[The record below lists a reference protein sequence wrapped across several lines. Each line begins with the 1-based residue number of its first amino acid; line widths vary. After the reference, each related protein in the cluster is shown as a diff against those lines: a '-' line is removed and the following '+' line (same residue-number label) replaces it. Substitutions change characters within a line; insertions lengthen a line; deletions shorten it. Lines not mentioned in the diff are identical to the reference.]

1 MPIDDYIPRIDD
13 RRYDDIV
20 AEART
25 RIARYTPEWSP
36 VWTDV
41 NDSDPGVTLVQ
52 LFAWL
57 TEMLIYRLGRVPE
70 LNYLKFLQL
79 IGVELNP
86 AEPASAEV
94 TFPVLAN
101 FAEPYVVI
109 PLHTQVSAEAT
120 DGGNP
125 VIFETERAVYALT
138 ARLASVQAFDGFDFA
153 DVTAEND
160 EPAEGFEPF
169 GPLAARDSAVL
180 LGFDYAP
187 DFPAQV
193 ELSLAFFLYES
204 GQGAPAPAYD
214 CGLPD
219 SQVFASAALAW
230 EYWDGKQWASLSL
243 LKDETRAL
251 AQSGHVYL
259 KTPAK
264 GSMQKAAV
272 GEVTESRYWIRGRLK
287 SGSYERAPR
296 LLAVRTNTVAAVQA
310 ETITDE
316 VLGGSNGRPNQ
327 VFSLSNSP
335 VLAGTLRVEID
346 EGDGFH
352 EWERVDDFF
361 GSGPQDRHY
370 VLNRTS
376 GEVRFGD
383 GMNGAI
389 PVGNVL
395 NVGSNVVAREYRTGG
410 GKRGNVAAGKLST
423 LQTSIEGVDENGV
436 TNLIAAA
443 GGRDEETLE
452 EAKVRAPRTLKSRC
466 RAVTAEDFETLAME
480 AASIRRAKALPLYH
494 PSFPGVKVPG
504 VVTVVVVPDSDEPA
518 PVPTEA
524 TLRTVCAYLNLRRL
538 LTTELYV
545 VRPSYKEVSV
555 RAEVVAKNSAD
566 LGEVKEAIE
575 AKLLE
580 YFHPLEGGEEG
591 QGWPFGGNVFFSRV
605 YQRVFSVPG
614 VERISALVITVDG
627 EEAPECRDVDVEDGI
642 LLFST
647 AHEIQVGYAF
657 EE

>member
-1 MPIDDYIPRIDD
+1 VPIDDYIPRIDD
-13 RRYDDIV
+13 RRYDDIM

-79 IGVELNP
+79 VGVELNP
-86 AEPASAEV
+86 AEPASAEI

-101 FAEPYVVI
+101 FAQPTVVI
-109 PLHTQVSAEAT
+109 PARTQVSAEAP
-120 DGGNP
+120 DGGGP
-125 VIFETERAVYALT
+125 AIFETERAIVALT
-138 ARLASVQAFDGFDFA
+138 ARLASVQAFDGFDFT
-153 DVTAEND
+153 DVTAENE
-160 EPAEGFEPF
+160 EPAAGFEPF
-169 GPLAARDSAVL
+169 GALAAADSAIY
-180 LGFDYAP
+180 LGFDYAF

-193 ELSLAFFLYES
+193 ELNLAFFLFES
-204 GQGAPAPAYD
+204 GQGAAAAAFD
-214 CGLPD
+214 CGLPE
-219 SQVFASAALAW
+219 SQVFASATLAW
-230 EYWDGKQWASLSL
+230 EYWDGQQWASLSL

-251 AQSGHVYL
+251 GRSGHVYL

-264 GSMQKAAV
+264 GSMQRSVV
-272 GEVTESRYWIRGRLK
+272 GQIADSRYWVRGRLK
-287 SGSYERAPR
+287 SGSYERAPK

-310 ETITDE
+310 ETIADE

-327 VFSLSNSP
+327 VFSLANAP
-335 VLAGTLRVEID
+335 VLSGTLRLEID
-346 EGDGFH
+346 EGDGFQA
-352 EWERVDDFF
+352 WERVDDFF
-361 GSGPQDRHY
+361 GSGPQDRVY

-383 GMNGAI
+383 GMNGGI

-395 NVGSNVVAREYRTGG
+395 NVSANVVAREYRTGG
-410 GKRGNVAAGKLST
+410 GKRGNVSAGKLRT
-423 LQTSIEGVDENGV
+423 LLTSIEGVDENGI
-436 TNLIAAA
+436 TNLQPAAA
-443 GGRDEETLE
+443 GRDEETLE
-452 EAKVRAPRTLKSRC
+452 EAKVRAPRAFKSRC

-480 AASIRRAKALPLYH
+480 SANIRRAKALPLSH
-494 PSFPGVKVPG
+494 PSFPGVRVPG
-504 VVTVVVVPDSDEPA
+504 VVTVVVVPDSDEAA
-518 PVPTEA
+518 PTPTEA

-545 VRPSYKEVSV
+545 VRPTYREVSV
-555 RAEVVAKNSAD
+555 HAEVVAKNSAD
-566 LGEVKEAIE
+566 LGEVKEGIE
-575 AKLLE
+575 AELLE
-580 YFHPLEGGEEG
+580 YFHPLKGGEEG
-591 QGWPFGGNVFFSRV
+591 HGWPFGGNVFFSRV

-627 EEAPECRDVDVEDGI
+627 EEAPECKDVDVEDGI
-642 LLFST
+642 LLYST
-647 AHEIQVGYAF
+647 AHDIQVGYAF
-657 EE
+657 DE

>member
-1 MPIDDYIPRIDD
+1 MPIDANIPVIDD

-57 TEMLIYRLGRVPE
+57 TEMLIFRLGRVPE

-79 IGVELNP
+79 IGIELNP
-86 AEPASAEV
+86 AEPAAAEV
-94 TFPVLAN
+94 SFPLLSN
-101 FAEPYVVI
+101 FANPYAVI
-109 PLHTQVSAEAT
+109 PLHTQVSAEAS
-120 DGGNP
+120 DGGRP
-125 VIFETERAVYALT
+125 VLFETERAVYALT
-138 ARLASVQAFDGFDFA
+138 ARLASVQSFDGFDFTDA
-153 DVTAEND
+153 TAEND
-160 EPAEGFEPF
+160 EPGEGFEPF
-169 GPLAARDSAVL
+169 GTLAAQDSAVL
-180 LGFDYAP
+180 LGFDYAG

-193 ELSLAFFLYES
+193 ELNLAFFLFE
-204 GQGAPAPAYD
+204 QGAGAAAPAFN
-214 CGLPD
+214 CGLPE

-230 EYWDGKQWASLSL
+230 EYWDGKSWAAMSL

-264 GSMQKAAV
+264 GSMQKAVV
-272 GEVTESRYWIRGRLK
+272 GEVTDSRYWIRGRLK
-287 SGSYERAPR
+287 SGSYERAPK
-296 LLAVRTNTVAAVQA
+296 LLAVRTNTVAVVQA
-310 ETITDE
+310 ETINDE

-327 VFSLSNSP
+327 VFRLANAP
-335 VLAGTLRVEID
+335 VLAGTLRLEID

-383 GMNGAI
+383 GASGGI
-389 PVGNVL
+389 PVGNVS
-395 NVGSNVVAREYRTGG
+395 NVGANVVAREYRTGG
-410 GKRGNVAAGKLST
+410 GKRGNVAAGKLTT
-423 LQTSIEGVDENGV
+423 LLTSIEGVDDSGIG
-436 TNLIAAA
+436 NLLPAV
-443 GGRDEETLE
+443 GGRDEETLN
-452 EAKVRAPRTLKSRC
+452 EAKVRAPRTIKSRC
-466 RAVTAEDFETLAME
+466 RAVTSEDFETLALE
-480 AASIRRAKALPLYH
+480 AANIRRAKALPLSH
-494 PSFPGVKVPG
+494 PDFPGVRVPG

-518 PVPTEA
+518 PVPLEA

-545 VRPSYKEVSV
+545 VRPTYREVSV
-555 RAEVVAKNSAD
+555 RAEVVAKNTAD
-566 LGEVKEAIE
+566 LGEVKEGIE

-580 YFHPLEGGEEG
+580 YFHPLKGGEDG

-614 VERISALVITVDG
+614 VERISALFITVDG
-627 EEAPECRDVDVEDGI
+627 EEAPECKDVDVEDGI

-647 AHEIQVGYAF
+647 AHDIQVGYSF
-657 EE
+657 DE

>member
-1 MPIDDYIPRIDD
+1 VPIDDYIPRIDD

-101 FAEPYVVI
+101 FAEAYVII
-109 PLHTQVSAEAT
+109 PTHTQVSAEAS
-120 DGGNP
+120 DGGRP
-125 VIFETERAVYALT
+125 VIFETDRAVVALT
-138 ARLASVQAFDGFDFA
+138 ARLASVQAFDGFDYT

-169 GPLAARDSAVL
+169 GTLAALDSAVL
-180 LGFDYAP
+180 IGFDYGG
-187 DFPAQV
+187 DFPAKV
-193 ELSLAFFLYES
+193 ELNLALFLFES
-204 GQGAPAPAYD
+204 GWGAAPAAFD
-214 CGLPD
+214 CGLPE
-219 SQVFASAALAW
+219 SQVFASATLAW
-230 EYWDGKQWASLSL
+230 EYWDGKQWVTLSL

-264 GSMQKAAV
+264 GSMQKSVV
-272 GEVTESRYWIRGRLK
+272 GEVPDARYWIRGRLK

-296 LLAVRTNTVAAVQA
+296 LLAVRTNTVATVQA

-316 VLGGSNGRPNQ
+316 VLGGSSGRPNQ
-327 VFSLSNSP
+327 VFRLSNAP
-335 VLAGTLRVEID
+335 VLAGTLQLEID
-346 EGDGFH
+346 EGDGFQT
-352 EWERVDDFF
+352 WKRVGDFF

-395 NVGSNVVAREYRTGG
+395 NVNSNVVAREYRTGG
-410 GKRGNVAAGKLST
+410 GKRGNVAASKLST
-423 LQTSIEGVDENGV
+423 LLTSIEGVDEAGV
-436 TNLIAAA
+436 TNLQPAVA
-443 GGRDEETLE
+443 GRDEETLD
-452 EAKVRAPRTLKSRC
+452 EAKVRAPRAFKSRC

-480 AASIRRAKALPLYH
+480 AANIRRSKALPLAH

-504 VVTVVVVPDSDEPA
+504 AVTVVVVPDNDEPA

-545 VRPSYKEVSV
+545 VRPTYREVSV
-555 RAEVVAKNSAD
+555 RVEVVAKNSAD
-566 LGEVKEAIE
+566 LGEVKEGIE

-580 YFHPLEGGEEG
+580 YFHPLKGGEEG

-614 VERISALVITVDG
+614 VERISTLVITVDG
-627 EEAPECRDVDVEDGI
+627 EEAPECRDVEVEDGI

-647 AHEIQVGYAF
+647 THDIQVGYAF
-657 EE
+657 DE

>member
-13 RRYDDIV
+13 RRYDDIM

-79 IGVELNP
+79 VGVELNP
-86 AEPASAEV
+86 AEPASAEI

-101 FAEPYVVI
+101 FAQPTVVI
-109 PLHTQVSAEAT
+109 PARTQVSAEAP
-120 DGGNP
+120 DGGGP
-125 VIFETERAVYALT
+125 AIFETERAIVALT
-138 ARLASVQAFDGFDFA
+138 ARLASVQAFDGFDFT
-153 DVTAEND
+153 DVTAENE
-160 EPAEGFEPF
+160 EPAAGFEPF
-169 GPLAARDSAVL
+169 GALAAADSAIY
-180 LGFDYAP
+180 LGFDYAF

-193 ELSLAFFLYES
+193 ELNLAFFLFES
-204 GQGAPAPAYD
+204 GQGAAAAAFD
-214 CGLPD
+214 CGLPE
-219 SQVFASAALAW
+219 SQVFASATLAW
-230 EYWDGKQWASLSL
+230 EYWDGQQWASLSL

-251 AQSGHVYL
+251 GRSGHVYL

-264 GSMQKAAV
+264 GSMQRSVV
-272 GEVTESRYWIRGRLK
+272 GQIADSRYWVRGRLK
-287 SGSYERAPR
+287 SGSYERAPK

-310 ETITDE
+310 ETIADE

-327 VFSLSNSP
+327 VFSLANAP
-335 VLAGTLRVEID
+335 VLSGTLRLEID
-346 EGDGFH
+346 EGDGFQA
-352 EWERVDDFF
+352 WERVDDFF
-361 GSGPQDRHY
+361 GSGPQDRVY

-383 GMNGAI
+383 GMNGGI

-395 NVGSNVVAREYRTGG
+395 NVSANVVAREYRTGG
-410 GKRGNVAAGKLST
+410 GKRGNVSAGKLRT
-423 LQTSIEGVDENGV
+423 LLTSIEGVDENGI
-436 TNLIAAA
+436 TNLQPAAA
-443 GGRDEETLE
+443 GRDEETLE
-452 EAKVRAPRTLKSRC
+452 EAKVRAPRAFKSRC

-480 AASIRRAKALPLYH
+480 SANIRRAKALPLSH
-494 PSFPGVKVPG
+494 PSFPGVRVPG
-504 VVTVVVVPDSDEPA
+504 VVTVVVVPDSDEAA
-518 PVPTEA
+518 PTPTEA

-545 VRPSYKEVSV
+545 VRPTYREVSV
-555 RAEVVAKNSAD
+555 HAEVVAKNSAD
-566 LGEVKEAIE
+566 LGEVKEGIE
-575 AKLLE
+575 AELLE
-580 YFHPLEGGEEG
+580 YFHPLKGGEEG
-591 QGWPFGGNVFFSRV
+591 HGWPFGGNVFFSRV

-627 EEAPECRDVDVEDGI
+627 EEAPECKDVDVEDGI
-642 LLFST
+642 LLYST
-647 AHEIQVGYAF
+647 AHDIQVGYAF
-657 EE
+657 DE

>member
-1 MPIDDYIPRIDD
+1 VPIDDYIPRIDD

-86 AEPASAEV
+86 AEPAAAEV

-101 FAEPYVVI
+101 FADPSVTI
-109 PLHTQVSAEAT
+109 PTHTQVSAEAS
-120 DGGNP
+120 DGGSP
-125 VIFETERAVYALT
+125 VIFETERAIVALT
-138 ARLASVQAFDGFDFA
+138 ARLASVQAFDGFDYT

-169 GPLAARDSAVL
+169 GTLAATDSAIL
-180 LGFDYAP
+180 IGFDYAG

-193 ELSLAFFLYES
+193 ELNLAFFLFES
-204 GQGAPAPAYD
+204 GRGAAPAAFN
-214 CGLPD
+214 CGLPE
-219 SQVFASAALAW
+219 SQVFASATLAW
-230 EYWDGKQWASLSL
+230 EYWDGKQWATLSL

-251 AQSGHVYL
+251 AQTGHVYL

-264 GSMQKAAV
+264 GSMQKSTV
-272 GEVTESRYWIRGRLK
+272 GEVIDPRYWIRGRLK
-287 SGSYERAPR
+287 TGSYERAPK

-316 VLGGSNGRPNQ
+316 VLGGSSGRPNQ
-327 VFSLSNSP
+327 VFKLANAP
-335 VLAGTLRVEID
+335 VLYGTLQLEID
-346 EGDGFH
+346 EGDGFQT
-352 EWERVDDFF
+352 WERVGDFF

-395 NVGSNVVAREYRTGG
+395 NVNSNVVAREYRTGG

-423 LQTSIEGVDENGV
+423 LLTSIEGVDEAGV
-436 TNLIAAA
+436 KNLQPAVA
-443 GGRDEETLE
+443 GRDEETLD
-452 EAKVRAPRTLKSRC
+452 EAKVRAPRAFKSRC

-480 AASIRRAKALPLYH
+480 AANIRRAKALPLAH
-494 PSFPGVKVPG
+494 PAFPGVKVPG
-504 VVTVVVVPDSDEPA
+504 TVTIVVVPDTDEPA
-518 PVPTEA
+518 PVPAEA

-545 VRPSYKEVSV
+545 VGPTYKEVSV
-555 RAEVVAKNSAD
+555 RVEVVAKNSAD

-575 AKLLE
+575 AKLLA
-580 YFHPLEGGEEG
+580 YFHPLKGGEEG

-614 VERISALVITVDG
+614 VERISTLVITVDG
-627 EEAPECRDVDVEDGI
+627 EEAPECKDVEVEEGI

-647 AHEIQVGYAF
+647 THDIQVSYAF
-657 EE
+657 DE

>member
-57 TEMLIYRLGRVPE
+57 TELLIYRLGRVPE

-86 AEPASAEV
+86 AEPAAAEI

-101 FAEPYVVI
+101 FAEPFVI
-109 PLHTQVSAEAT
+109 IPPHTQVSAEAT
-120 DGGNP
+120 DGGRP
-125 VIFETERAVYALT
+125 VIFETERAIYALT
-138 ARLASVQAFDGFDFA
+138 ARLASVQAFDGFDFT
-153 DVTAEND
+153 DVTAENE

-169 GPLAARDSAVL
+169 GTLAATDSAVL
-180 LGFDYAP
+180 LGFDY
-187 DFPAQV
+187 DSEFPAQV
-193 ELSLAFFLYES
+193 ELNLAFFLFES
-204 GQGAPAPAYD
+204 ARGAAVPSFN
-214 CGLPD
+214 CGLPE
-219 SQVFASAALAW
+219 SQVFASAMLAW
-230 EYWDGKQWASLSL
+230 EYWDGKQWATMSL

-251 AQSGHVYL
+251 LQSGHVYL

-264 GSMQKAAV
+264 GLMQKATL
-272 GEVTESRYWIRGRLK
+272 GEVIDARYWVRGRLK
-287 SGSYERAPR
+287 SGSYERAPK
-296 LLAVRTNTVAAVQA
+296 LLAVRTNTIAAVQA

-316 VLGGSNGRPNQ
+316 VLGGSSGRPNQ
-327 VFSLSNSP
+327 VFRLANAP
-335 VLAGTLRVEID
+335 VLAGTLKVVID
-346 EGDGFH
+346 EGDDFQT
-352 EWERVDDFF
+352 WERVDDFF

-383 GMNGAI
+383 GMSGAI

-395 NVGSNVVAREYRTGG
+395 NVNANVVAREYRTGG

-423 LQTSIEGVDENGV
+423 LLTSIEGVDEAAI
-436 TNLIAAA
+436 TNLQPAVA
-443 GGRDEETLE
+443 GRDEETLV
-452 EAKVRAPRTLKSRC
+452 EAKVRAPRAFKSRC
-466 RAVTAEDFETLAME
+466 RAVTAEDFETLVME
-480 AASIRRAKALPLYH
+480 AANIRRAKTLPLSH

-504 VVTVVVVPDSDEPA
+504 VVTIVVVPDSDEAA
-518 PVPTEA
+518 PLPTEA

-545 VRPSYKEVSV
+545 TRPTYKEVSV
-555 RAEVVAKNSAD
+555 SAEVVAKNSAD
-566 LGEVKEAIE
+566 LGEVKEGIE

-580 YFHPLEGGEEG
+580 YFHPLKGGEDG
-591 QGWPFGGNVFFSRV
+591 LGWPFGGNVFFSRV

-614 VERISALVITVDG
+614 VERITTLVITVDG
-627 EEAPECRDVDVEDGI
+627 EEAPECKDVEVEEGI

-647 AHEIQVGYAF
+647 AHDIQVGYAF
-657 EE
+657 DE

>member
-1 MPIDDYIPRIDD
+1 MPIDEYIPRIDD

-57 TEMLIYRLGRVPE
+57 TEMLIFRLGRVPE

-101 FAEPYVVI
+101 FADPYVIV
-109 PLHTQVSAEAT
+109 PAHTQVSAEAS
-120 DGGNP
+120 DGGRP
-125 VIFETERAVYALT
+125 VIFETERAFVALA
-138 ARLASVQAFDGFDFA
+138 ARLASAQAFDGFDYT
-153 DVTAEND
+153 DVTAENE

-169 GPLAARDSAVL
+169 GTLAARDSALL
-180 LGFDYAP
+180 LGFDYAGE
-187 DFPAQV
+187 FPAQV
-193 ELSLAFFLYES
+193 EMNLAFFLFES
-204 GQGAPAPAYD
+204 AQGAAAPAYD
-214 CGLPD
+214 CGLPE

-230 EYWDGKQWASLSL
+230 EFWDGKQWATLSL

-264 GSMQKAAV
+264 GSMQKSVV
-272 GEVTESRYWIRGRLK
+272 GQVVDARYWIRGRLK
-287 SGSYERAPR
+287 SGSYERAPK

-327 VFSLSNSP
+327 VFRLANAP
-335 VLAGTLRVEID
+335 VLAGTLRLEID
-346 EGDGFH
+346 EGDDFH
-352 EWERVDDFF
+352 EWERVGDFF
-361 GSGPQDRHY
+361 GSGPRDRHY

-383 GMNGAI
+383 GVNGAI

-395 NVGSNVVAREYRTGG
+395 NVSSNVVARAYRTGG

-423 LQTSIEGVDENGV
+423 LLTSIEGVDENGV
-436 TNLIAAA
+436 TNLRPAVA
-443 GGRDEETLE
+443 GRDEETLG
-452 EAKVRAPRTLKSRC
+452 EAKVRAPRALKSRC

-480 AASIRRAKALPLYH
+480 AANIRRAKALPLSH
-494 PSFPGVKVPG
+494 PSFPGVRVPG
-504 VVTVVVVPDSDEPA
+504 VVTVVVVPDSDEAA
-518 PVPTEA
+518 PTPTEA

-545 VRPSYKEVSV
+545 VRPTYKEVSV

-566 LGEVKEAIE
+566 LGEVKEGIE

-580 YFHPLEGGEEG
+580 YFHPLRGGEGGL
-591 QGWPFGGNVFFSRV
+591 GWPFGGNVFFSRV

-614 VERISALVITVDG
+614 VERISSLVIAVDG
-627 EEAPECRDVDVEDGI
+627 EEAPECKDVDVEEGV

-647 AHEIQVGYAF
+647 AHDVQVGYAF
-657 EE
+657 DE

>member
-1 MPIDDYIPRIDD
+1 MPIDEYIPRIDD

-86 AEPASAEV
+86 AEPAAAEV

-101 FAEPYVVI
+101 FAGPSVVI
-109 PLHTQVSAEAT
+109 PARTQVSAEAS
-120 DGGNP
+120 DGGSP
-125 VIFETERAVYALT
+125 VIFETDRALVALA
-138 ARLASVQAFDGFDFA
+138 ARLASAQAFDGFDYT

-169 GPLAARDSAVL
+169 GPLAAADSALL
-180 LGFDYAP
+180 LGFDYAA

-193 ELSLAFFLYES
+193 ELNLAFFLFES
-204 GQGAPAPAYD
+204 PRGAASAAFN
-214 CGLPD
+214 CGLPE

-230 EYWDGKQWASLSL
+230 EYWDGKQWAPLSL

-264 GSMQKAAV
+264 GSMQRSVV
-272 GEVTESRYWIRGRLK
+272 GEVADPRYWIRGRLK

-296 LLAVRTNTVAAVQA
+296 LLAARTNTVGVLQA

-316 VLGGSNGRPNQ
+316 VLGGSSGRPNQ
-327 VFSLSNSP
+327 VFRLSNAP
-335 VLAGTLRVEID
+335 VLDGTLQLEID
-346 EGDGFH
+346 EGDGFQT
-352 EWERVDDFF
+352 WERVGDFF

-383 GMNGAI
+383 GMSGAI

-395 NVGSNVVAREYRTGG
+395 NVNSNVVAREYRTGG

-423 LQTSIEGVDENGV
+423 LLTSIEGVDEAGV
-436 TNLIAAA
+436 TNLQPAVA
-443 GGRDEETLE
+443 GRDEETLD
-452 EAKVRAPRTLKSRC
+452 EAKVRAPRAFKSRC

-480 AASIRRAKALPLYH
+480 AANIRRAKALPLAH
-494 PSFPGVKVPG
+494 PSFPGVRVPG
-504 VVTVVVVPDSDEPA
+504 AVTVVVVPDNEEAA
-518 PVPTEA
+518 PVPAEA

-545 VRPSYKEVSV
+545 VRPTYKEVSV
-555 RAEVVAKNSAD
+555 RVEVVAKNSAD
-566 LGEVKEAIE
+566 LGEVKEGIE

-580 YFHPLEGGEEG
+580 YFHPLKGGEEG

-614 VERISALVITVDG
+614 VERITTLVITVDG
-627 EEAPECRDVDVEDGI
+627 EEAPECRDVEVEDGI

-647 AHEIQVGYAF
+647 AHDIQVGYAF
-657 EE
+657 DE